1 VRMTRHGCHYIY
13 LACGCRSFV
22 PSAVPLPSV
31 IVSSASDQYAD
42 RATALDVYGLFG
54 QLGRAVF
61 EHDIR
66 SSRRRMLIRA
76 GWSVPVDAHY

>member
-1 VRMTRHGCHYIY
+1 VAVVRLCPLQWRC
-13 LACGCRSFV
+13 
-22 PSAVPLPSV
+22 SAAV

-54 QLGRAVF
+54 QLSSAVF

-66 SSRRRMLIRA
+66 SSRRRMSLIRA

>member
-1 VRMTRHGCHYIY
+1 MDVITYILRVAVVRSCPVQ
-13 LACGCRSFV
+13 CRC
-22 PSAVPLPSV
+22 SASV